1 MSKIKSLQYLL
12 LDHLFKIKN
21 KSNEI
26 QVDKIAKSLIVED
39 GIENYIIKWNNNTE
53 KHKIEVKKDN
63 FNFYER
69 NDIKNLKKDEDFLK
83 KNNLNAKNIISKFFL
98 KVSNKKNKITLIKRY
113 IIHIVYFLS
122 MYLLIDLFVT
132 KKLQYKEIILIVLLF
147 LDLLRPKIR
156 IAFNCIILFIS
167 FLNPGDIYIFYSIFL
182 LFFTIFDTNQ
192 FFKKIKII
200 ILCLII
206 FYYFQIL
213 NYEITLEFSI
223 HFFIICFLIII
234 SSIFNFIKYNSNYS
248 WIYCFPSFALAKLS
262 SEEIIASYL
271 IMLICILFIPV
282 VNYLDNIFF
291 FKTNNSRRFE

>member
-26 QVDKIAKSLIVED
+26 HVDKIAKSLIVED
-39 GIENYIIKWNNNTE
+39 GVEDYIIKWKNNIENY
-53 KHKIEVKKDN
+53 KIQVKKDN

-69 NDIKNLKKDEDFLK
+69 NDIKSLKKDEDFLK
-83 KNNLNAKNIISKFFL
+83 KNNLNAESIISKYFL
-98 KVSNKKNKITLIKRY
+98 KVSTKKNKAILIKRY
-113 IIHIVYFLS
+113 FIHLAYFLS
-122 MYLLIDLFVT
+122 MYLLIDLFLT
-132 KKLQYKEIILIVLLF
+132 KKLQYREIILITLLF
-147 LDLLRPKIR
+147 LDLLPPKIR
-156 IAFNCIILFIS
+156 IAFSFIILFIS
-167 FLNPGDIYIFYSIFL
+167 FLDPGNIYIFYSIFL

-206 FYYFQIL
+206 FYYFHII

-223 HFFIICFLIII
+223 HFFIICFLIMIA
-234 SSIFNFIKYNSNYS
+234 SIVNFIKYNSNYS
-248 WIYCFPSFALAKLS
+248 WIYCFPSFALAKLA
-262 SEEIIASYL
+262 SEEIMASYL
-271 IMLICILFIPV
+271 IMLICIFFIPV

-291 FKTNNSRRFE
+291 FRTNTSRRFE